1 MMGPWL
7 VDVTDRREFESCL
20 AGGASVPAGASVMVV
35 RGDENLIRLFIPNAL
50 DAAKL
55 DPRRVVVWVKD
66 HGLFSDR
73 EREELFGEGDSVVAA
88 VIGGEG
94 TAGGWVTRDRLQV
107 EDAAFAFD
115 EAEDVR
121 G

>member
-1 MMGPWL
+1 MGPWL
-7 VDVTDRREFESCL
+7 VDVTDRSEFESCL
-20 AGGASVPAGASVMVV
+20 AGGASVPANASVMVV
-35 RGDENLIRLFIPNAL
+35 RGDEALIRLFIPNAL

-66 HGLFSDR
+66 QGLFSDSEQR
-73 EREELFGEGDSVVAA
+73 EFFGEGDSVVAA
-88 VIGGEG
+88 VIGGKG
-94 TAGGWVTRDRLQV
+94 SAGGWVTRDRVQV